1 MRSSSARPRL
11 LAALLAPAAV
21 GCADL
26 GVVGLG
32 GDDTDGFKLADT
44 AATAHFK
51 DALDDGDSLTF
62 QQVFERGDG
71 ITFSGKPDP
80 SAFLRATNAVDDDRD
95 RQGRAPLSVLTTAAW
110 CNRCEGF
117 CAGHVQGGPRWDLRR
132 PLQSRILISSL
143 VAVPLDTLAFQYL
156 AGYLTPA
163 AFTTEVLSKALGVAI
178 VWYLLKLR
186 MDAKPA
192 AVH

>member
-1 MRSSSARPRL
+1 MNGNARILVSVGTYIASIILVNWLFAPAQLVQGVTFWSTPFGDLFLANLVVGFVFVLRDYAQREIGHKIL
-11 LAALLAPAAV
+11 LATLLA
-21 GCADL
+21 
-26 GVVGLG
+26 GLVTYYMV
-32 GDDTDGFKLADT
+32 DPMIALA
-44 AATAHFK
+44 
-51 DALDDGDSLTF
+51 S
-62 QQVFERGDG
+62 
-71 ITFSGKPDP
+71 I
-80 SAFLRATNAVDDDRD
+80 SAFV
-95 RQGRAPLSVLTTAAW
+95 LSEMADWAIYSFTK
-110 CNRCEGF
+110 
-117 CAGHVQGGPRWDLRR
+117 R

-186 MDAKPA
+186 MGRTPA